1 MFSCKFLVQILHG
14 IKRICAARN
23 DQIVLTT
30 SDLDKPTDKPLWL
43 DIEVT
48 ATAMACIVENYNLAL
63 APSASSALTLPGSL
77 RAKLSVAVPETLFN
91 VSPRPLHSLSQE
103 LCSSE
108 YSLQS
113 TSSQTSSSDCTAAE
127 MSPARV
133 PPRAVSIATRAE
145 PSSLSGTADRLSQLG
160 RPSAALAAHIHRS
173 MRKREAVLPPLQL
186 ASPQLH
192 KRCVA
197 AASTALQQDIYI
209 IIL

>member
-1 MFSCKFLVQILHG
+1 
-14 IKRICAARN
+14 
-23 DQIVLTT
+23 
-30 SDLDKPTDKPLWL
+30 
-43 DIEVT
+43 
-48 ATAMACIVENYNLAL
+48 MACIVENYNPAL

-77 RAKLSVAVPETLFN
+77 HAKLSVAVPETLFN
-91 VSPRPLHSLSQE
+91 VSPRPRHPLSQE

-113 TSSQTSSSDCTAAE
+113 SQTSSSDCTAAE
-127 MSPARV
+127 TSPARV

-145 PSSLSGTADRLSQLG
+145 PSSLSGAADRLSQLG

-197 AASTALQQDIYI
+197 AASTASQQVIYVFVCC
-209 IIL
+209 